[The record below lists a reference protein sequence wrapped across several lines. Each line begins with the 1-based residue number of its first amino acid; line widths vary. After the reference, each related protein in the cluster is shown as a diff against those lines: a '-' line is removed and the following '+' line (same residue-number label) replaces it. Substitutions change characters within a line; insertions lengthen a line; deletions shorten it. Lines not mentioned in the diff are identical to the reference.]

1 MTSTSTTATTP
12 ATSEAPNETTYDPRR
27 WAGLAAVLCATLLG
41 VLDFL
46 IVNIA
51 VPHIRSGLR
60 ATSADIQL
68 TVAGYGL
75 AYAVCLITGGRL
87 GDIYGRKKMFLW
99 GMAGFTFASMLCGLA
114 QTPLQLVAARVL
126 QGLLA
131 SAMTPQVLSIIQVSF
146 PPREKGLA
154 FAIMGAVVGIGSFIG
169 NVFGGWLVDANV
181 FGLGWRPIF
190 FVNLPIGLC
199 AMMAAWFLIRE
210 SKAPTATRL
219 DGGGVLLS
227 GLGLFCLIFPLSEG
241 RERGWP
247 LWAFGMLALSAVIL
261 WFFVRFEKLVKARG
275 GAPLVDME
283 LFHDR
288 AFSAGLGAVMAL
300 FAAMGSFALTL
311 TLFLQSGFGVSAAQ
325 TGVIFAPLPVAF
337 LAASLWTVKLAQKI
351 GPRILLVGMGL
362 MLLAQS
368 LMFIWIVLHGA
379 ALNPFTL
386 MPIMLVYG
394 VAQGTTVPRLMGTV
408 LSNVAH
414 DNAGAASGVLTTT
427 QQVAFAIGISVIG
440 GLFFSS
446 LGARA
451 DAAAAATYVR
461 AFSLVLACNF
471 VLQIVTF
478 VLLARLTQIPA
489 ASLSHEI
496 APMEA

>member
-1 MTSTSTTATTP
+1 MISSTTVTTP
-12 ATSEAPNETTYDPRR
+12 ETGETTYDPRR

-51 VPHIRSGLR
+51 VPHIRSGLK

-87 GDIYGRKKMFLW
+87 GDIYGRKKMFMW
-99 GMAGFTFASMLCGLA
+99 GMAGFTLASMLCGMA
-114 QTPLQLVAARVL
+114 QTPQQLVAARVL

-146 PPREKGLA
+146 PPQEKGLA

-199 AMMAAWFLIRE
+199 AMIAAWFLIRE

-219 DGGGVLLS
+219 DVGGVLLS

-241 RERGWP
+241 RELGWP
-247 LWAFGMLALSAVIL
+247 LWAFGMLALSGAIL
-261 WFFVRFEKLVKARG
+261 WLFVRFERVLKARG
-275 GAPLVDME
+275 GAPLVDIE
-283 LFHDR
+283 LFRDR
-288 AFSAGLGAVMAL
+288 AFSSGLAAIMAL

-311 TLFLQSGFGVSAAQ
+311 TIFLQSGFGVSAAQ
-325 TGVIFAPLPVAF
+325 TGLIFAPLPVAF

-351 GPRILLVGMGL
+351 GPRILLLGIGL
-362 MLLAQS
+362 MLLAQI
-368 LMFIWIVLHGA
+368 LMYFWIVSHGA

-386 MPIMLVYG
+386 MPIMLLYG

-414 DNAGAASGVLTTT
+414 DNAGAASGVLSTT
-427 QQVAFAIGISVIG
+427 QQVAFAIGVSVIG
-440 GLFFSS
+440 GLFFSM

-451 DAAAAATYVR
+451 DSANSATYVH

-471 VLQIVTF
+471 VLQIVTL
-478 VLLARLTQIPA
+478 VLLARLVRLPSA
-489 ASLSHEI
+489 ASLSHDV
-496 APMEA
+496 AVMEA

>member
-1 MTSTSTTATTP
+1 MISSTTVITP
-12 ATSEAPNETTYDPRR
+12 ETGETTYDPRR

-51 VPHIRSGLR
+51 VPHIRSGLK

-87 GDIYGRKKMFLW
+87 GDIYGRKKMFMW
-99 GMAGFTFASMLCGLA
+99 GMAGFTLASMLCGMA
-114 QTPLQLVAARVL
+114 QTPQQLVAARVL

-146 PPREKGLA
+146 PPQEKGLA

-199 AMMAAWFLIRE
+199 AMIAAWFLIRE

-219 DGGGVLLS
+219 DVGGVLLS

-241 RERGWP
+241 RELGWP
-247 LWAFGMLALSAVIL
+247 LWAFGMLALSGAIL
-261 WFFVRFEKLVKARG
+261 WLFVRFERVLKARG
-275 GAPLVDME
+275 GAPLVDIE
-283 LFHDR
+283 LFRDR
-288 AFSAGLGAVMAL
+288 AFSSGLAAIMAL

-311 TLFLQSGFGVSAAQ
+311 TIFLQSG
-325 TGVIFAPLPVAF
+325 LDCVA
-337 LAASLWTVKLAQKI
+337 
-351 GPRILLVGMGL
+351 RR
-362 MLLAQS
+362 
-368 LMFIWIVLHGA
+368 
-379 ALNPFTL
+379 
-386 MPIMLVYG
+386 
-394 VAQGTTVPRLMGTV
+394 RLE
-408 LSNVAH
+408 
-414 DNAGAASGVLTTT
+414 
-427 QQVAFAIGISVIG
+427 SV
-440 GLFFSS
+440 
-446 LGARA
+446 
-451 DAAAAATYVR
+451 
-461 AFSLVLACNF
+461 
-471 VLQIVTF
+471 
-478 VLLARLTQIPA
+478 
-489 ASLSHEI
+489 
-496 APMEA
+496 